1 VGESMNA
8 ARSLAPTV
16 TPIHYNYYKTNT
28 PNMAQMTICL
38 KIMLLPE
45 KYSTRI

>member
-1 VGESMNA
+1 MNA

-16 TPIHYNYYKTNT
+16 TPNYYKTNT

-45 KYSTRI
+45 KYSTRIENY

>member
-1 VGESMNA
+1 MGESMTS

-16 TPIHYNYYKTNT
+16 TPNYYNYYKTNT

-38 KIMLLPE
+38 KIIRYQRNIQRE
-45 KYSTRI
+45 